1 MIGFADSFLAWTAA
15 TLLPALAGLLLIVGA
30 NKWVNAKY
38 LAAFGFGIFLWF
50 FVDTIGGSANL
61 DVNSGFTG
69 GLAQIGVVILFII
82 GILLLFSLDRKRGIF
97 SPESAIGKHGFVI
110 PALVAAAV
118 GIHGLGEGWNFGAT
132 AFSTLSTDLLDAF
145 GGLTAGV
152 AYVLHKALE
161 PMMVGACYSV
171 YTRGHVRTRT
181 RWFRDLSILSVIF
194 VFTSLLGAALGYYI
208 SVDTTYFFALGTGT
222 SIYAAVRLAGPL
234 FVQGQTSK
242 ERETV
247 LLAVSLLLGFLAIY
261 VAALFHS

>member
-1 MIGFADSFLAWTAA
+1 MIGFADSFLAWTAT
-15 TLLPALAGLLLIVGA
+15 TLLPALAGLLLVVSA

-61 DVNSGFTG
+61 DVNSAFTG
-69 GLAQIGVVILFII
+69 GPAQIGVVILFMI
-82 GILLLFSLDRKRGIF
+82 GILLFFSLDRKRGVF
-97 SPESAIGKHGFVI
+97 SPESAIGKYGFVI

-118 GIHGLGEGWNFGAT
+118 GIHGLGEGWNFGST
-132 AFSTLSTDLLDAF
+132 AFSTLSTNLLDAF
-145 GGLTAGV
+145 GGVSAGV

-161 PMMVGACYSV
+161 PMMVGACYAV
-171 YTRGHVRTRT
+171 YMKGQIRTRA
-181 RWFRDLSILSVIF
+181 RWLGDLTILSVIF
-194 VFTSLLGAALGYYI
+194 VFTSLFGAGLGYYI

-222 SIYAAVRLAGPL
+222 SIYAAIRLVGPL
-234 FVQGQTSK
+234 FTPGQASK

-247 LLAVSLLLGFLAIY
+247 LLAVALLLGFLAIY